1 MYVVKMSQSN
11 FDFLNVNYTFSKQVL
26 THDSQ

>member
-11 FDFLNVNYTFSKQVL
+11 FDSLNDNYTFSKQVL
-26 THDSQ
+26 TYDSQ